1 MEKRFVYAD
10 NAATTKLSDAAREAM
25 MPYLTESYYNPSS
38 LYAPAKYVK
47 RALEDARKT
56 VADCIG
62 AEPHE
67 IYFTSGGTES
77 DNMAIHSCAMY
88 GRKIGKRH
96 ILSSEIEHHAVLEA
110 IKSTD
115 PEFKYTLV
123 RPNREGLI
131 IPGNVCD
138 LTNLRST
145 CLVSIMMV
153 NNELGTVQM
162 IRNIG
167 WFCKRNNILFHTDA
181 VQAAGHI
188 DIDVNMMNVDMLS
201 ISGHKF
207 HGPKG
212 VGVLYIRNGTPVH
225 SLIHGG
231 KQERGFRA
239 GTENVAGAVGLAVAL
254 KESCDHM
261 SENYQKIRHM
271 NDKLVYGLAQIKN
284 THFNSIQMQCYPG
297 IINVSFEGVEGE
309 SLVYLLDLQGICVS
323 AGSACTAG
331 SPNPSHVLT
340 SMGYTPEH
348 ARSSIRISIG
358 DYNTMEDI
366 DYMLQ
371 EIPKAVE
378 KLRQVSPLYQV
389 KSPLNKNNEKKG

>member
-62 AEPHE
+62 AEPYE

-77 DNMAIHSCAMY
+77 DNMAIHSCAMC

-96 ILSSEIEHHAVLEA
+96 IVSSEIEHHAVLEA
-110 IKSTD
+110 IKSTE
-115 PEFKYTLV
+115 PEFKYTLI
-123 RPNREGLI
+123 RPDREGLI
-131 IPGNVCD
+131 LPGYLYEMARLD
-138 LTNLRST
+138 T
-145 CLVSIMMV
+145 CLVSVMMV
-153 NNELGTVQM
+153 NNEVGTVQM
-162 IRNIG
+162 IREIG
-167 WFCKRNNILFHTDA
+167 KFCKEHSILFHTDA

-188 DIDVNMMNVDMLS
+188 YIDVNSLNVDMLS
-201 ISGHKF
+201 LSGHKF

-212 VGVLYIRNGTPVH
+212 IGVLYVRSGIPLYP
-225 SLIHGG
+225 LIHGG
-231 KQERGFRA
+231 KQEKGKRA
-239 GTENVAGAVGLAVAL
+239 GTENVAGAVGLAAAL

-261 SENYQKIRHM
+261 SENYQKIKHM
-271 NDKLVYGLAQIKN
+271 NDRLVYGLAQIKN
-284 THFNSIQMQCYPG
+284 VHFNSNRIQCYPG

-323 AGSACTAG
+323 SGSACAAG

-340 SMGYTPEH
+340 SMGFSPEYAH
-348 ARSSIRISIG
+348 SSIRISIG
-358 DYNTMEDI
+358 DYNTMDDI

-378 KLRQVSPLYQV
+378 KLRQASPFY
-389 KSPLNKNNEKKG
+389 NKKP